1 MPQLRSLQNDLTDA
15 CIEFIHLVL
24 SRNDFS
30 PILKSDLDYITTC
43 LQIVKDSILN
53 KDLQDMS
60 PTHSR
65 LSELRFQPESKKDF
79 DKDNKKVINS
89 KRNQIPFR
97 WG

>member
-53 KDLQDMS
+53 KDLQDIS
-60 PTHSR
+60 NQKG
-65 LSELRFQPESKKDF
+65 LFAEKF
-79 DKDNKKVINS
+79 
-89 KRNQIPFR
+89 KRS
-97 WG
+97 

>member
-65 LSELRFQPESKKDF
+65 LSELRFQPETKKEL